1 VSARPEPLPRLRFAA
16 AVYRF
21 RESLFLLPALI
32 VVGGVLLAELGH
44 AVDRAIGAER
54 AVPGTLAMS
63 SNTATWLLSTVA
75 GAMITTAGVVFS
87 LTVVSL
93 QLASS
98 QFSPR
103 VMRSFV
109 RDRLSQVVIG
119 LLIAT
124 FVYCVLTLRY
134 ISADPD
140 SPAPRV
146 TLTVAVALA
155 VATVLLIVAHLDHL
169 ARGLQ
174 VGNVARA
181 IAGEGQEVIKE
192 KLHAGHSPWTAPEE
206 SRPEESRHED
216 ADTLTVP
223 SRGDGW
229 VTQAPGDRMLAAVP
243 PHTTVRL
250 ETRIGAYIHEGEP
263 IVTVWPVPAD
273 AQGVLRR
280 LSATVTVADTRTMQY
295 DVDFAI
301 RQLVDIGLRALS
313 AAINDP
319 TTAVEVTLRIG
330 GLLRRLLVCDLPP
343 VVVGGPEGRALVRPW
358 DLSHEDY
365 IAHSFDQ
372 LRQASVTQPHVVTAL
387 LRVLR
392 MLITLVQEAGR
403 PEHVPALHRQMRLLM
418 TAVEQQPGLHPE
430 DLDRLRAVASGDDP
444 ADRSRHRER
453 RRWSPPAGRGGVG
466 PRDAAS
472 RAASSASSSPNE

>member
-1 VSARPEPLPRLRFAA
+1 VSARPEPLLRLRVAA
-16 AVYRF
+16 ALYRF

-32 VVGGVLLAELGH
+32 VAGGVVLAELSH
-44 AVDRAIGAER
+44 ALDTALGPDRSF
-54 AVPGTLAMS
+54 PGTLAMS

-124 FVYCVLTLRY
+124 FVYSVLTLRY

-140 SPAPRV
+140 TPAPRV
-146 TLTVAVALA
+146 TLTVAVVLA

-174 VGNVARA
+174 VGNVVRA
-181 IAGEGQEVIKE
+181 IAAEGQDVIAE
-192 KLHAGHSPWTAPEE
+192 NQRTEHSPWSPPEE
-206 SRPEESRHED
+206 TGDVPG
-216 ADTLTVP
+216 AALTVP
-223 SRGDGW
+223 ATQDGW
-229 VTQAPGDRMLAAVP
+229 VTQAPGDRLLAAVP

-263 IVTVWPVPAD
+263 LATVRPVPAD
-273 AQGVLRR
+273 AEAVLRR
-280 LSATVTVADTRTMQY
+280 VSATVTVAETRTMQY
-295 DVDFAI
+295 DVDFAL

-343 VVVGGPEGRALVRPW
+343 VATGGPEGRVLVRPW
-358 DLSHEDY
+358 DLSHDDY
-365 IAHSFDQ
+365 IEHGFDQ
-372 LRQASVTQPHVVTAL
+372 LRQASVNQPHVVTAL

-392 MLITLVQEAGR
+392 MLIAHVQEADR
-403 PEHVPALHRQMRLLM
+403 PQHVPALQRQMELLLE
-418 TAVEQQPGLHPE
+418 AVEEQPGLHPA
-430 DLDRLRAVASGDDP
+430 DLDRLRAVAAGDDP
-444 ADRSRHRER
+444 ADRSRR
-453 RRWSPPAGRGGVG
+453 
-466 PRDAAS
+466 
-472 RAASSASSSPNE
+472 